1 MDSARWTPVT
11 SWPASAALAAAT
23 AESTPPDMA
32 ASTRSR
38 FIAYEGIRPADVTGA
53 LPGYGVAGFQPG
65 GQLAEAPCAAPPAG
79 HDAPG
84 HPVKRRRA
92 WWPGYGSARRGAA
105 GPLHYLTDRGA
116 EAVHVLLGRGV
127 AEREPQRTAC
137 PGVVRAHREQHMAW
151 LRHACRAGRAGGAG
165 DALRVEQH
173 QQRVALAAGER
184 EMGVARQ
191 PGRPGRRAVQHCVGH
206 RGADSCDQVVPE
218 RGQPLRLVVAAHP
231 RYLHGGGEG
240 PDRRGV
246 ERAGPYI
253 ALLPA
258 AVQDRHRIRAPVQQ
272 QRACAD
278 RAADLVP
285 GD

>member
-53 LPGYGVAGFQPG
+53 LPGY
-65 GQLAEAPCAAPPAG
+65 
-79 HDAPG
+79 DAPG
-84 HPVKRRRA
+84 HPVKRRQA

-105 GPLHYLTDRGA
+105 GPLHYLTDRGT
-116 EAVHVLLGRGV
+116 EGVHVLLGRGV

-173 QQRVALAAGER
+173 QQRVA
-184 EMGVARQ
+184 
-191 PGRPGRRAVQHCVGH
+191 
-206 RGADSCDQVVPE
+206 
-218 RGQPLRLVVAAHP
+218 
-231 RYLHGGGEG
+231 
-240 PDRRGV
+240 
-246 ERAGPYI
+246 
-253 ALLPA
+253 
-258 AVQDRHRIRAPVQQ
+258 
-272 QRACAD
+272 
-278 RAADLVP
+278 
-285 GD
+285 

>member
-1 MDSARWTPVT
+1 MPITSAARLASLASSSVQRPRAPVRYERGFMDSARWTPVT

-105 GPLHYLTDRGA
+105 GPLHYLTDR
-116 EAVHVLLGRGV
+116 
-127 AEREPQRTAC
+127 
-137 PGVVRAHREQHMAW
+137 
-151 LRHACRAGRAGGAG
+151 
-165 DALRVEQH
+165 
-173 QQRVALAAGER
+173 
-184 EMGVARQ
+184 
-191 PGRPGRRAVQHCVGH
+191 
-206 RGADSCDQVVPE
+206 
-218 RGQPLRLVVAAHP
+218 
-231 RYLHGGGEG
+231 
-240 PDRRGV
+240 
-246 ERAGPYI
+246 
-253 ALLPA
+253 
-258 AVQDRHRIRAPVQQ
+258 
-272 QRACAD
+272 
-278 RAADLVP
+278 
-285 GD
+285 